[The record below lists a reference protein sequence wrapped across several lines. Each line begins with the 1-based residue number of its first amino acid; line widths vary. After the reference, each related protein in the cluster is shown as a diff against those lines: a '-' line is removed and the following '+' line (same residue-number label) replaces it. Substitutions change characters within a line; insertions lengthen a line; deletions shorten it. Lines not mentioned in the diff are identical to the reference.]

1 MEGAVFRPS
10 DQGAL
15 DHRRS
20 IPGRPRKAPVPSTPS
35 ARRSA
40 PRLIG
45 DEPVPDL
52 KADSEDSQE
61 PAALAQMDDASEPTV
76 RLPQLE
82 RGRSMGSHVL
92 DGSSSV
98 QLPQGL
104 NEEES
109 GLPHS
114 PGEAS
119 FSLPASSCAPAQ
131 AYHGS
136 PPQGTLLSSRVVSAD
151 HQPERGFAE
160 AREPEDRRL
169 PPGSAVQ
176 QQWRSSTQS
185 HAGER
190 ASRTNDVAGG
200 ETWHIPVAG
209 EFATRRSLF
218 RSVWSWLTGR

>member
-1 MEGAVFRPS
+1 MAGPVFRQF

-20 IPGRPRKAPVPSTPS
+20 IPVRPRPRKVPVPPTPS

-61 PAALAQMDDASEPTV
+61 PAALAPMDGASEPTDK
-76 RLPQLE
+76 LPALE

-98 QLPQGL
+98 LLQKDL

-109 GLPHS
+109 GLPHA
-114 PGEAS
+114 PEEAY
-119 FSLPASSCAPAQ
+119 Q
-131 AYHGS
+131 GS

-151 HQPERGFAE
+151 QQPERGFAE
-160 AREPEDRRL
+160 AGEPEDQRL

-190 ASRTNDVAGG
+190 ASGTNDVAGG

-218 RSVWSWLTGR
+218 RSVWSWLTGK

>member
-10 DQGAL
+10 DQGAP

-35 ARRSA
+35 ARRPA

-52 KADSEDSQE
+52 NRDSEDSQE
-61 PAALAQMDDASEPTV
+61 PAALAQMEDASVPTDK
-76 RLPQLE
+76 LPALE
-82 RGRSMGSHVL
+82 GGRPMGSHVL
-92 DGSSSV
+92 DASSSV
-98 QLPQGL
+98 QLPEDL

-109 GLPHS
+109 GLPPS
-114 PGEAS
+114 PEEAF
-119 FSLPASSCAPAQ
+119 FSLPARSCAPEQ
-131 AYHGS
+131 AYQGS
-136 PPQGTLLSSRVVSAD
+136 PPQGTLLSSRVVSAG
-151 HQPERGFAE
+151 QEPERGFAE
-160 AREPEDRRL
+160 AREPDRRL

-176 QQWRSSTQS
+176 QQWRASTQS

-190 ASRTNDVAGG
+190 ASRTNNVAGG